1 MRTIIKNAF
10 VVGLMLMA
18 ASTTYAQ
25 KAILVPS
32 QAFEELATWL
42 TSNDYVTSSTKSN
55 YKDGY
60 IMTYEYSIPEKKA
73 KSIDTYNQA
82 LLTSNKMA
90 YASMVKKSGADS
102 REENIGYGEN
112 NSKTYSFG
120 THKDRNYNL
129 QYFRDAKDS
138 TMRYVYALVWY
149 SDGAGNTK
157 GSIFKFYGK
166 DPVIQRAQR
175 ASTSL
180 MSGGGYFG
188 GMDSVV
194 VNGQTV
200 KYWKDLARKYSTTEE
215 APQNS
220 AEFLSQLNNL
230 RAAFKNAKEQYHW
243 SLQSQQR
250 RNLQTGIANKIVKL
264 CKEYKSL
271 LSTEEQKF
279 CSNALIKMKKDT
291 DDDYLQ
297 SLLDLTA
304 RSVYK

>member
-1 MRTIIKNAF
+1 MKTMIRNTF
-10 VVGLMLMA
+10 MVCLMLVASSMA
-18 ASTTYAQ
+18 HAQ
-25 KAILVPS
+25 KATLTPD
-32 QAFEELATWL
+32 QAFNETVAWL
-42 TSNDYVTSSTKSN
+42 TTNDYVTTSTKSN

-60 IMTYEYSIPEKKA
+60 IQTYEFSVPDKKNKNIEA
-73 KSIDTYNQA
+73 YNRV
-82 LLTSNKMA
+82 LLASNKLA
-90 YASMVKKSGADS
+90 YASMMKKSGADG
-102 REENIGYGEN
+102 RTENIAYGEN
-112 NSKTYSFG
+112 NSQTYSFG
-120 THKDRNYNL
+120 THKNRNYNL

-149 SDGAGNTK
+149 TENNELTK

-166 DPVIQRAQR
+166 APVIQRAKR

-188 GMDSVV
+188 DVDSII

-200 KYWKDLARKYSTTEE
+200 RYWKDFAKKFDSSE
-215 APQNS
+215 ATPQNS
-220 AEFLSQLNNL
+220 ADFLSQLNNL
-230 RAAFKNAKEQYHW
+230 RAAFKNAKEQYRF
-243 SLQSQQR
+243 SLQGPQR
-250 RNLQTGIANKIVKL
+250 RNLQTGIVNKIVKL

-279 CSNALIKMKKDT
+279 CSNALVKMKKDT

-304 RSVYK
+304 RTIYK

>member
-1 MRTIIKNAF
+1 MIRNTF
-10 VVGLMLMA
+10 MVCLMLMA
-18 ASTTYAQ
+18 SSMAYAQ
-25 KAILVPS
+25 KAIQAPD
-32 QAFEELATWL
+32 QAFNEMVTWL
-42 TSNDYVTSSTKSN
+42 TTNDYVTASTKSN

-60 IMTYEYSIPEKKA
+60 IQMYEFSVPDKKA
-73 KSIDTYNQA
+73 KNIDTYHRA
-82 LLTSNKMA
+82 LIASNKLA
-90 YASMVKKSGADS
+90 YGSMVKKSGADG
-102 REENIGYGEN
+102 RTENIAYGEN
-112 NSKTYSFG
+112 NSQTYSFG
-120 THKDRNYNL
+120 THRDRNYNL
-129 QYFRDAKDS
+129 QYFHDAKDS

-149 SDGAGNTK
+149 TENNELTK

-188 GMDSVV
+188 DLDSVI

-200 KYWKDLARKYSTTEE
+200 RYWKDFAKKFDSSEA

-220 AEFLSQLNNL
+220 ADFLAQLNNL

-243 SLQSQQR
+243 SMQTQQR
-250 RNLQTGIANKIVKL
+250 RNLQTGIVNKIVKL

-279 CSNALIKMKKDT
+279 CSNALVKMKKDT

-297 SLLDLTA
+297 NLLDLTA
-304 RSVYK
+304 RTIYK

>member
-1 MRTIIKNAF
+1 MRTMIRNTF
-10 VVGLMLMA
+10 MVCLMLMA
-18 ASTTYAQ
+18 SSMAYAQ
-25 KAILVPS
+25 KAILPPEQTFREMV
-32 QAFEELATWL
+32 TWL
-42 TSNDYVTSSTKSN
+42 TDNGCIRASSNSN
-55 YKDGY
+55 YTNGY
-60 IMTYEYSIPEKKA
+60 IDMYDFYVNEKKA
-73 KSIDTYNQA
+73 KIIETYNRA
-82 LLTSNKMA
+82 LLASNKLA
-90 YASMVKKSGADS
+90 YASMVKMSGADA
-102 REENIGYGEN
+102 REENVAYGEHN
-112 NSKTYSFG
+112 TQTISFG

-129 QYFRDAKDS
+129 QYFRDARDS

-149 SDGAGNTK
+149 TNQNVIK
-157 GSIFKFYGK
+157 GSLFKIYGK
-166 DPVIQRAQR
+166 DPVLERAQR

-188 GMDSVV
+188 DLDSVI

-200 KYWKDLARKYSTTEE
+200 RYWKDFAKKFDSSEA

-220 AEFLSQLNNL
+220 ADFLTQLNNL

-243 SLQSQQR
+243 SMQTQQR
-250 RNLQTGIANKIVKL
+250 RNLQTGIVNKIVKL

-279 CSNALIKMKKDT
+279 CSNALVKMKKDT

-304 RSVYK
+304 RTIYK